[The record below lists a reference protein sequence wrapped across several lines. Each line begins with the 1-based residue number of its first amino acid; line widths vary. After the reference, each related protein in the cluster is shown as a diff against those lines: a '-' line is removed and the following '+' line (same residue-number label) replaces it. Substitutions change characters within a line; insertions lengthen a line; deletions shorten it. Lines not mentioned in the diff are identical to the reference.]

1 MALWPISGGVA
12 GRVSRNGGIN
22 RQLYG
27 YLLLLPAGAFL
38 LAFTHYPAVATLWQ
52 SVFSAGRNGAPDPF
66 AGLDNYRA
74 LLDDDTFML
83 ALRNN
88 LLYAAVTIPLAVGL
102 ALLMALA
109 VNRRL
114 RGGAMARAAFFIP
127 SLLPMVAIANLWLFF
142 YSPQIG
148 LLNQFLAW
156 FSLPAVNW
164 LGNPDTAL
172 YCLMAVSVWREA
184 GFFMIFYLAAL
195 QQIDPRLGEAA
206 DIEGASRC
214 YFFRRI
220 QWPLLMPTTLFILIN
235 ASMNAFRIVD
245 QVVTMTNGG
254 PDNSTHLLLFY
265 IYRTAFSYW
274 DLHYAAAM
282 TSVLLAILAA
292 IALIKFT
299 LLDKRTFY
307 Q

>member
-1 MALWPISGGVA
+1 MTQAHSAAPAAAHKRFSL
-12 GRVSRNGGIN
+12 
-22 RQLYG
+22 QLYG
-27 YLLLLPAGAFL
+27 YLLVLPALVFL
-38 LAFTHYPAVATLWQ
+38 ITFTHYPALATVWESL
-52 SVFSAGRNGAPDPF
+52 FSAAHNNRPAQF
-66 AGLDNYRA
+66 VGLENYRA
-74 LLDDDTFML
+74 LLDDETFML

-109 VNRRL
+109 VNRRM
-114 RGGAMARAAFFIP
+114 RGTAFARAAFFIP

-142 YSPQIG
+142 YTPQVG
-148 LLNQFLAW
+148 LLNQLLAM

-164 LGNPDTAL
+164 LGDPQSAL

-195 QQIDPRLGEAA
+195 QQIDPKLAEAA
-206 DIEGASRC
+206 EIEGASRS
-214 YFFRRI
+214 YFFHRI

-245 QVVTMTNGG
+245 QVIAMTNGG
-254 PDNSTHLLLFY
+254 PDNSTSLLLFY

-274 DLHYAAAM
+274 DLPYASAM
-282 TSVLLAILAA
+282 TVVLLVILAS
-292 IALIKFT
+292 IALIKFN
-299 LLDKRTFY
+299 LLDKRAHY